1 MAVYIRE
8 YADIGVTNSR
18 VLQAGAE
25 PAAVAADQKLTNAAG
40 SVASAAFSE
49 FTRIVCVHTDSIIS
63 ITFGMTAPT
72 ATTGHLRMAADTT
85 TYFGVRPGM
94 FLAVIDN
101 A

>member
-8 YADIGVTNSR
+8 YADLAVAFGKSMQV
-18 VLQAGAE
+18 GAE
-25 PAAVAADQKLTNAAG
+25 PASVAADQKIANLVT
-40 SVASAAFSE
+40 SVASAAFNAN
-49 FTRIVCVHTDSIIS
+49 TNMVCVHTDAIIS

-85 TYFGVRPGM
+85 MFFGVRPGM

-101 A
+101 T